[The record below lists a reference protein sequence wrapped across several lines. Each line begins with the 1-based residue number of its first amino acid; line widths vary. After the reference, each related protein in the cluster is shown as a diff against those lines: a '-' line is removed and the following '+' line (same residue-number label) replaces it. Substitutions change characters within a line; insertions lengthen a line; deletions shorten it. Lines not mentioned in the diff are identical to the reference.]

1 MKRLHFLLLF
11 LALSLC
17 PACARED
24 GVLNTLPP
32 WDSRELYSSGGFQ
45 DCTDYGVY
53 HYSGLTPSDF
63 AQNPC
68 FETMTD
74 KDCAELLLYMEN
86 FAGWAALAPA
96 DSSLALGFDFNA
108 AVVTPGDLVYIISK
122 HPDIAR
128 RFDSYTIYFFD
139 METQTLY
146 YFHSNI

>member
-1 MKRLHFLLLF
+1 MKRLISLLLF
-11 LALSLC
+11 LALAFL
-17 PACARED
+17 PACVRED

-45 DCTDYGVY
+45 DFTDYGVY
-53 HYSGLTPSDF
+53 HYTGLTPADF

-86 FAGWAALAPA
+86 FAGWAALAPV
-96 DSSLALGFDFNA
+96 DSSLAQGFNFNSA
-108 AVVTPGDLVYIISK
+108 AVTPGDMVYIISK
-122 HPDIAR
+122 HPNTDR

-139 METQTLY
+139 MDSQTLY